1 MKQPRSLPLT
11 DLPALIST
19 DTSSSTS
26 AEQNALPSSSLHRPK
41 SVEPPVSSV
50 LAVPNDAQNAVPRH
64 VSPLLTAI
72 QVLDAKPSPPLLQKT
87 PSVSALASQPDK
99 AEMSTEPVAHPTDA
113 ERVSAK
119 PARSLRPDM
128 SSTASTDRPL
138 VSDQPAERPAVQ
150 SAAVAYSADTESM
163 VVTRAQQAKSLLD
176 KLDLNTAIRLRWT
189 IRDIRGKRTKFS
201 PVSDDDLTAL
211 MNLGL
216 VEMRDGLPRLTG
228 LGVLALD

>member
-1 MKQPRSLPLT
+1 
-11 DLPALIST
+11 
-19 DTSSSTS
+19 
-26 AEQNALPSSSLHRPK
+26 
-41 SVEPPVSSV
+41 
-50 LAVPNDAQNAVPRH
+50 
-64 VSPLLTAI
+64 
-72 QVLDAKPSPPLLQKT
+72 
-87 PSVSALASQPDK
+87 
-99 AEMSTEPVAHPTDA
+99 
-113 ERVSAK
+113 VSAK
-119 PARSLRPDM
+119 PARSLRPEM
-128 SSTASTDRPL
+128 SSTASTDIQLSAPVFEKDRWRPL
-138 VSDQPAERPAVQ
+138 VSDQPVERPTVR
-150 SAAVAYSADTESM
+150 SASVAYSADTESM